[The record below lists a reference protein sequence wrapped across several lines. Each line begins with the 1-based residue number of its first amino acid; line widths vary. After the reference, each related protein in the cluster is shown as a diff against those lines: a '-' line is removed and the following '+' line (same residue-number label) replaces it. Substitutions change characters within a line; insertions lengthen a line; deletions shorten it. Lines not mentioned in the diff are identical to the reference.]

1 MLGWAGVCGGV
12 PIVSRLTDAIIAAV
26 EKAVMAAVEK
36 AMTEASRSAVNS
48 DAILTE
54 RQVTAEYNIPTKSLQ
69 QHRYRGTGP
78 KYLKLGKSVRYR
90 RRDIRAWLEDN
101 EVMPG
106 NKEGPRRDQNGATPV
121 GSDAACHNLA
131 KNPPP
136 EGVPRES

>member
-1 MLGWAGVCGGV
+1 M
-12 PIVSRLTDAIIAAV
+12 SRLSDVIAEAV
-26 EKAVMAAVEK
+26 ERAVIE
-36 AMTEASRSAVNS
+36 TLRGAVNS